1 MIFYHTSSHKL
12 PFGTRL
18 ESRRGYVCLS
28 TTLLQALYWAA
39 ALAKG
44 CKDVTTWYI
53 YCVHVRDDALVE
65 DCRGHYHAEYPG
77 QLKRARE
84 VSPHHEDWDGE
95 VVVHSPEPVT
105 VLSCVLLLGSQEIAL
120 MDKFLRLTF
129 WISEVEWE
137 IEHAHAGA
145 KHRKLLEVLKRRRAE
160 IFRYLLFR
168 AAGATP

>member
-1 MIFYHTSSHKL
+1 MVFYHTSPHKI

-39 ALAKG
+39 ALAKDR
-44 CKDVTTWYI
+44 KNATTWYI
-53 YCVHVRDDALVE
+53 YHVHVRDEAMVE
-65 DCRGHYHAEYPG
+65 DCRAHYHAEYPG
-77 QLKRARE
+77 QRKRARE
-84 VSPHHEDWDGE
+84 VLPHHDWDGE

-105 VLSCVLLLGSQEIAL
+105 VLSPLLLLGPQEIAL
-120 MDKFLRLTF
+120 MDEFLRLTF